1 MPMSSAISAISLNGY
16 LTKPNAPNQPNQPN
30 QPNPPNPY
38 IYSDIVLCVKTS
50 VHAFECYKF
59 NSYDMA
65 DKYFK
70 ENFSKSNEEN
80 FSESNKKNIYYS
92 TMVPLSKMWPGF
104 IEPYILQLKMSNIF
118 NNIKINKP

>member
-1 MPMSSAISAISLNGY
+1 MSAAISAIRYNGY
-16 LTKPNAPNQPNQPN
+16 LTKPNPPNQPN
-30 QPNPPNPY
+30 QPNPSNPY

-59 NSYDMA
+59 NSYDLA
-65 DKYFK
+65 DKYLK
-70 ENFSKSNEEN
+70 EN

-92 TMVPLSKMWPGF
+92 TMVPLSKLWPGF
-104 IEPYILQLKMSNIF
+104 IEPFILQLKMSNIF